1 MYQNYRIFLNGARFL
16 APFFLI
22 FATLGAYTQESL
34 EPVTIKVMTFNILYG
49 ATTKGDFD
57 LDRIAKVIIDED
69 PDLVS
74 LQEVDFKTRRAKGY
88 DLATELGQRTKMASI
103 FGRAMPYDGGEYG
116 EAVLSKHS
124 FVSTR
129 NVALPHSPGNEPR
142 AALEVRVQ
150 LPNGQVVAFVGTHL
164 DHLPDE
170 TDRIAQAKTMIAAFK
185 DNDVP
190 TIVTG
195 DLNAQPDSQTI
206 KLLTE
211 HWAPTSTT
219 EADPT
224 FPSKNPRVKIDYIMY
239 APATSWRVLST
250 AVIQDEVASDHC
262 AYVATLELSK

>member
-1 MYQNYRIFLNGARFL
+1 
-16 APFFLI
+16 
-22 FATLGAYTQESL
+22 
-34 EPVTIKVMTFNILYG
+34 MTFNILHG

-88 DLATELGQRTKMASI
+88 DLATELGQRTGMASI
-103 FGRAMPYDGGEYG
+103 FGRAMTYDGGEYG

-129 NVALPHSPGNEPR
+129 NVPLPHSPGNEPR

-150 LPNGQVVAFVGTHL
+150 LPDGSVIAFLGTHL

-170 TDRIAQAKTMIAAFK
+170 TDRIAQAKTMIEAFK

-195 DLNAQPDSQTI
+195 DLNAQPDSETI
-206 KLLTE
+206 KLLTK
-211 HWAPTSTT
+211 HWVPTSTT
-219 EADPT
+219 EADHT

-239 APATSWRVLST
+239 APATAWRVLST
-250 AVIQDEVASDHC
+250 AVIHDEVASDHC
-262 AYVATLELSK
+262 AYVATLELIK